1 MASEKAVTDQ
11 EKDFDPFTI
20 EAQRIASRRAAVLD
34 DKDQEANWGLA
45 LSGGGIRSATFAF
58 GVMEALATVDAVSQ
72 APVPPKSDQKSLLR
86 RFDYLSTVSGG
97 GYIGAFFCSLF
108 VPKRLDR
115 NSDPNKAAEDAYRT
129 FATTPP
135 HRLRTEDVLDLN
147 DIGHCPT
154 AWLRENGRYLTPTG
168 AGDYLYVASVGIRNW
183 FALQYVVAT
192 VFLVVFAAIGLFRAA
207 LARLVPAY
215 ASNVEAHGF
224 QLKAYST
231 YVELPCAHQCAPHF
245 TIPWSP
251 IWWLAL
257 VVLVLWVAPS
267 CMAFWL
273 AYPKRGQ
280 SESDAH
286 TARRLGRPVAYAIL
300 AGLVLA
306 AGAWFFHRD
315 AQTQILA
322 YTLDIGTVWVLLGI
336 AYRVACSRGLRGDTI
351 AGFRVRVTRATT
363 NGIAWLLA
371 LSLLAAGDTVGMAIF
386 EEGGTLNRLTLP
398 AVVSGLA
405 WIVKALVNMFDG
417 TKGPA
422 SALKRIPLGAITSV
436 AALVL
441 LLLLA
446 STWDLAVQLL
456 TWAQPATLEQMAS
469 RPHLC
474 AEGAVLLISLAL
486 AVVAGRFPV
495 FINLSTLASFYSS
508 RLTRAYL
515 GASNGERFTRHSQA
529 RSAAEPLPSDQ
540 LDLDTYYSN
549 ESFAPVH
556 LINVT
561 VNQTVDP
568 AEQLIQ
574 RDRKGRP
581 LALTPAGFS
590 IDGNFYR
597 RKPGLA
603 PKEDGKDTVSYGTE
617 SLNLGQWIGTSG
629 AAVSTGLGRLNSFGA
644 SLGLGLANVRLGV
657 WWASGE
663 GTDGAHKL
671 EYLFKRCF
679 PTQAYLMYELTGRF
693 FGLKRRLQYLSD
705 GGHFENTAV
714 YELLRGA
721 RKVELIVACDNGCD
735 ANYEF
740 ADLANLIRLARI
752 DFGLDIV
759 VDTDATTTPELEKV
773 FGNILDFKGDAAVS
787 NKCAILL
794 NVYDSQDCDVD
805 RGPVCRIIL
814 LKPRVV
820 GGASIDI
827 VNYKNDH
834 ADFPQETTANQFFDE
849 AQWESYRDLGYRIGH
864 LVFGCTQQGG
874 TGAALWE
881 YLKKPPRSQMHSPTK
896 GPDAGVDA

>member
-1 MASEKAVTDQ
+1 VSEKEV
-11 EKDFDPFTI
+11 DFDPLAN
-20 EAQRIASRRAAVLD
+20 EAQRIARRRAAVLD
-34 DKDQEANWGLA
+34 DKGHDAIWGLA

-58 GVMEALATVDAVSQ
+58 GVMEALATVDTESQ
-72 APVPPKSDQKSLLR
+72 SAVPPTSDQKSLLR

-108 VPKRLDR
+108 VPKRLDST
-115 NSDPNKAAEDAYRT
+115 SDSKKAAEDAYRT

-168 AGDYLYVASVGIRNW
+168 AGDYLYVAAVGIRNW

-207 LARLVPAY
+207 FAKVVPAY
-215 ASNVEAHGF
+215 ALNVEAHGF
-224 QLKAYST
+224 QLTAYST
-231 YVELPCAHQCAPHF
+231 YVELPCAHPCAPQF

-257 VVLVLWVAPS
+257 AVLVLWIAPS
-267 CMAFWL
+267 CVAFWL

-280 SESDAH
+280 SDSSAH
-286 TARRLGRPVAYAIL
+286 TARRLGRPVAYTFC

-306 AGAWFFHRD
+306 VGAWFLYGH

-322 YTLDIGTVWVLLGI
+322 YTLGIGTLWILLGI
-336 AYRVACSRGLRGDTI
+336 AFRFVCSRGHAGDTV
-351 AGFRVRVTRATT
+351 AGFRVRITRATT

-371 LSLLAAGDTVGMAIF
+371 LSLLAAGDTVGMAVF
-386 EEGGTLNRLTLP
+386 ESGGGTLKKLTLP

-405 WIVKALVNMFDG
+405 WIVKALVNLFDG
-417 TKGPA
+417 TMGPT

-436 AALVL
+436 AALGL

-456 TWAQPATLEQMAS
+456 TWTQPATLNQLRS
-469 RPHLC
+469 SSHLG
-474 AEGAVLLISLAL
+474 AEAAVLLISLAL
-486 AVVAGRFPV
+486 AFIAGRFPV

-515 GASNGERFTRHSQA
+515 GASNGKRFTRESKA
-529 RSAAEPLPSDQ
+529 RSAAEPLASDQ
-540 LDLDTYYSN
+540 LDLDTYYSS
-549 ESFAPVH
+549 ESLAPVH

-581 LALTPAGFS
+581 LVLTPAGFS
-590 IDGNFYR
+590 IDGTYYR
-597 RKPGLA
+597 RKPGPIA
-603 PKEDGKDTVSYGTE
+603 KEDGTDTVGQGTE
-617 SLNLGQWIGTSG
+617 SLNLGEWIGTSG

-657 WWASGE
+657 WWSSGE
-663 GTDGAHKL
+663 GIDGAHKL
-671 EYLFKRCF
+671 EYLFKRCL

-714 YELLRGA
+714 YELLRSA
-721 RKVELIVACDNGCD
+721 RKVRLIVACDNGCD
-735 ANYEF
+735 AKYEF

-759 VDTDATTTPELEKV
+759 VDTTITTAPELGKI
-773 FGNILDFKGDAAVS
+773 FGNVSDFKDDAANS
-787 NKCAILL
+787 NKCGILL

-805 RGPVCRIIL
+805 RGPVSRIIL

-820 GGASIDI
+820 GEASIDI
-827 VNYKNDH
+827 VNYKKDH
-834 ADFPQETTANQFFDE
+834 AAFPQETTANQFFDE

-874 TGAALWE
+874 SGAALWE
-881 YLKKPPRSQMHSPTK
+881 YLNKSSPSQYPRTPTK
-896 GPDAGVDA
+896 GPDSGVNA